1 MKEKGL
7 SSPHSGGI
15 VIRIL
20 TIKSKKP
27 NSAISI
33 RISIRKIAKVKI
45 KVKIKNKQRQKKE
58 DRGGE
63 K

>member
-7 SSPHSGGI
+7 RSPHSGGI

-27 NSAISI
+27 NSAI
-33 RISIRKIAKVKI
+33 RIRKIAKVKI
-45 KVKIKNKQRQKKE
+45 KDKIR
-58 DRGGE
+58 
-63 K
+63 